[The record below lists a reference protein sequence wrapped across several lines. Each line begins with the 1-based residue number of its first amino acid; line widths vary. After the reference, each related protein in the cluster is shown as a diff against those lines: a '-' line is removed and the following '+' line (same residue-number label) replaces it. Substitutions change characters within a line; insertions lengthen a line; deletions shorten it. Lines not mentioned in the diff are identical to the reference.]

1 MWLFREQGK
10 FSSFVNLDA
19 LDVGFQRVK
28 ELFSSSE
35 LGCARC
41 GFAES
46 KETFQALSTWMC

>member
-1 MWLFREQGK
+1 MWVFREQGK

-41 GFAES
+41 GFAEC
-46 KETFQALSTWMC
+46 KESFQGL